1 MSKRVS
7 SGSRPDRRD
16 QRGVFILTTVALLML
31 VAALIL
37 LGAYHWAMVDWEVAM
52 KSMPH

>member
-7 SGSRPDRRD
+7 SGSVPGRRE

-31 VAALIL
+31 VSALIL
-37 LGAYHWAMVDWEVAM
+37 LAAYHWALVDWEVAM
-52 KSMPH
+52 KSMPR